1 MNDFWDPTPSTFYR
15 HTFNSAARP
24 ACVREQFITD
34 LAKNLLGPR
43 DGPREVLERGYSPFS
58 EYVTGMLVPRGQEQ
72 AENECDMAVG
82 GDLPIGAGRPRAD
95 DNGGY
100 YGNDDAAISTTPAAD
115 AQATNPSKIPSSMG
129 ISFCVSAVSDKPL
142 FDACLTWSK
151 YIKRD
156 DGGWN
161 REPRYVIARSLK
173 PPVAADYD
181 SRGSGRTGTRAEI
194 RLSSEIIHLGQNR
207 HLVSVFMTNV
217 SQGRLAE
224 ETVFQ
229 AQIRIVLGKD
239 TVLVPLEGE
248 QGEQSK
254 AEKKD
259 AFVYRKRQ
267 SYGRGHMTSAVWRSI
282 DPEIMQ
288 GDTSSKYASFA
299 RDPPFKWVDG
309 AVLPPDDAERFARSD
324 IRTEFLPMLSIP
336 VPEISWDG
344 DLPQRP
350 VLRAGDLADMW
361 DGNKLQ
367 DALSPITA
375 EYKKWI
381 DRMDSVKDG
390 HNGDMVA
397 HIQGECRT
405 VLSRI
410 KGGIRRL
417 VADDDARMAFCFA
430 NKAVDLAS
438 RWPPTSAV
446 AAGGMEYRPFQIAF
460 VLMSLDSVLDPT
472 SRHRGTCDM
481 LWVPT
486 AAGKTE
492 AYLVLVALSMAH
504 RRIREMR
511 KGGSG
516 AGVDAIS
523 RYTLRLLTIQ
533 QFRRT
538 LKVICAAEK
547 LRVVNLSDGKT
558 GGRPIGWRPEGCGTD
573 VDFLWGSTPFS
584 LGLWVGGQVTPNR
597 LEDGGYK
604 GAKKGALSILK
615 SGRASEDGE
624 PAQVLN
630 CPACGGI
637 TAVPEKGLASGRVHS
652 ISWAVRTDT
661 PAKDIAAVRV
671 RPSDVGA
678 ETLDISFC
686 DLPGAECGILRAS
699 FSFRYDAG
707 SEEVNGMWDKI
718 AGVFKARGVQLALE
732 CVSATRP
739 GYFYRE
745 YLTEQSAK
753 HKYDFDIVCT
763 NDLCPLHSDWMGGAE
778 CGKVAGTHPSP
789 HDPCMEAGEAEW
801 QDGNLPIEALPCFA
815 RSVHMSSRIPITA
828 LTVDDQVYR
837 HAPTVVIAT
846 VDKFA
851 RLPFEP
857 QAGILFGNAEWCNLV
872 HGYYR
877 LDDGDH
883 LAPRG
888 RGQDIL
894 FKKLRPPRLPARPS
908 LIIQDELH
916 LIEGPLGSLVGLY
929 ETCVDFLASS
939 KARKVKYLAATATI
953 KNGDDQVR
961 ALFARDLQVF
971 PPLGTDVS
979 DRFFVRE
986 AALPHPLLDDRGG
999 RLHVGLIAPGRGA
1012 QTPLVRTWARLSQ
1025 TGHRCKETGL
1035 DVDDYWTITGYFNT
1049 IKELAGARALYMQN
1063 IPDWIRQI
1071 DRSNPREIP
1080 DTRVQELSGR
1090 MTSSSK
1096 LPSTLEI
1103 LERKY
1108 SADALFTTS
1117 MFGTGVDI
1125 RRIGVMIVVGQPK
1138 TTSAY
1143 IQSTGRVGRR
1153 RGGLVPVFHK
1163 ASRPRDLSHYEY
1175 FGRNHLQLHRLV
1187 EPPTVSP
1194 FSSGTM
1200 DRGLGPMMVG
1210 MLRNKR
1216 RSASGVEWALATS
1229 AKSMA
1234 NAYRDSDV
1242 LSVIDYVASRSQE
1255 LPGDDKP
1262 ARADVEANARACISR
1277 WKKVADGDG
1286 ELKYAEYYKT
1296 SSNVILGDQ
1305 LHEACGRETVFA
1317 NAPVSLREIEGEA
1330 GFED

>member
-1 MNDFWDPTPSTFYR
+1 M
-15 HTFNSAARP
+15 
-24 ACVREQFITD
+24 REQFVTD

-43 DGPREVLERGYSPFS
+43 GGPREVLERGYLPFS
-58 EYVTGMLVPRGQEQ
+58 EYVTGMLVPVGQEQ
-72 AENECDMAVG
+72 AENECYMAVG
-82 GDLPIGAGRPRAD
+82 GDLPVGAGRPGAD
-95 DNGGY
+95 DDGG
-100 YGNDDAAISTTPAAD
+100 GHGSDDDVAASTVPTAD
-115 AQATNPSKIPSSMG
+115 ALAINPSRIPSSMG
-129 ISFCVSAVSDKPL
+129 VSFCVRAASGEPL
-142 FDACLTWSK
+142 LDACLTWSK
-151 YIKRD
+151 YAKLD
-156 DGGWN
+156 DGGWI
-161 REPRYVIARSLK
+161 REPRYAIARSLR
-173 PPVAADYD
+173 PPATVDYD
-181 SRGSGRTGTRAEI
+181 GRGGKGRGARAEV
-194 RLSSEIIHLGQNR
+194 RLSSEVRPLGQNR

-217 SQGRLAE
+217 SQGRRAE

-229 AQIRIVLGKD
+229 AQIRIVCGKG

-248 QGEQSK
+248 PGEQSE
-254 AEKKD
+254 AEKRD
-259 AFVYRKRQ
+259 AFVYRERQ
-267 SYGRGHMTSAVWRSI
+267 SYGRGHMTSAVWHYI

-288 GDTSSKYASFA
+288 PDIASKYAPFA
-299 RDPPFKWVDG
+299 LDPPFKWVDG
-309 AVLPPDDAERFARSD
+309 AVLPPGDAERFSRPD

-336 VPEISWDG
+336 VPEVAWDD

-350 VLRAGDLADMW
+350 VLRAGELADMW
-361 DGNKLQ
+361 DASRLR
-367 DALSPITA
+367 DALSAIPA

-381 DRMDSVKDG
+381 GRMDAVKDG
-390 HNGDMVA
+390 RNDGMVA
-397 HIQGECRT
+397 RIQDECRA

-410 KGGIRRL
+410 EGGIERL
-417 VADDDARMAFCFA
+417 AADEDARMAFCFA

-438 RWPPTSAV
+438 RWPRASAGAAE

-460 VLMSLDSVLDPT
+460 VLMSLDSVLDPA

-511 KGGSG
+511 RGGSG
-516 AGVDAIS
+516 AGVDVIS

-538 LKVICAAEK
+538 LRVICAAEQ
-547 LRVVNLSDGKT
+547 LRVANLSHGKA
-558 GGRPIGWRPEGCGTD
+558 GGRPIGWRPEGCGAD
-573 VDFLWGSTPFS
+573 ADFLWGSTPFS
-584 LGLWVGGQVTPNR
+584 LGLWVGGKVTPNR

-604 GAKKGALSILK
+604 GSTRGALSILK
-615 SGRASEDGE
+615 SGRADEDGE

-637 TAVPEKGLASGRVHS
+637 TAVPEKGLAPSKTHT
-652 ISWAVRTDT
+652 ISWAVRTD
-661 PAKDIAAVRV
+661 ASAEDLAAVRV
-671 RPSDVGA
+671 GPNDVGA
-678 ETLDISFC
+678 ETLEIDF
-686 DLPGAECGILRAS
+686 DDMPGAGCRMLRAS

-707 SEEVNGMWDKI
+707 GEEVGGMWNKI
-718 AGVFKARGVQLALE
+718 ADMFKAGGVQLELE
-732 CVSATRP
+732 CASATRP
-739 GYFYRE
+739 GYFCRTYI
-745 YLTEQSAK
+745 TERSAK
-753 HKYDFDIVCT
+753 REYDFDIVCT
-763 NDLCPLHSDWMGGAE
+763 NGQCPLQADWMGGTE
-778 CGKVAGTHPSP
+778 CGRVAGTRPSP
-789 HDPCMEAGEAEW
+789 YAPATEAGEAGW
-801 QDGNLPIEALPCFA
+801 LDGNLPIEALPCFA
-815 RSVHMSSRIPITA
+815 RSAHVSSRIPITA

-837 HAPTVVIAT
+837 HAPTAVIAT

-857 QAGILFGNAEWCNLV
+857 QAGMLFGNAEWCNLV

-877 LDDGDH
+877 LDDDDNH
-883 LAPRG
+883 LQPRG
-888 RGQDIL
+888 RSGASL
-894 FKKLRPPRLPARPS
+894 YREVRPPRRPARPS

-929 ETCVDFLASS
+929 ETCVDFLASGE
-939 KARKVKYLAATATI
+939 AGKVKYLAATATI

-961 ALFARDLQVF
+961 SLFARDLQVF
-971 PPLGTDVS
+971 PPLGTDIS

-986 AALPHPLLDDRGG
+986 ANRPHPLLDGGGG
-999 RLHVGLIAPGRGA
+999 RLHVGMIAPGRGA

-1025 TGHRCKETGL
+1025 TGHRCKGEGL
-1035 DVDDYWTITGYFNT
+1035 DVDDYWTVTGYFNT
-1049 IKELAGARALYMQN
+1049 IKELAGTRALYMQN

-1071 DRSNPREIP
+1071 DRRDPRDIP

-1096 LPSTLEI
+1096 IPSTLEI
-1103 LERKY
+1103 LEREY

-1143 IQSTGRVGRR
+1143 IQSTGRVGRK

-1175 FGRNHLQLHRLV
+1175 FCRNHLQLHRRV

-1200 DRGLGPMMVG
+1200 GRGLGPMMVG

-1216 RSASGVEWALATS
+1216 SSNGGVEWALEAS
-1229 AKSMA
+1229 AASMA
-1234 NAYRDSDV
+1234 SAHGDGDV
-1242 LSVIDYVASRSQE
+1242 LSVIDHVASRSQE
-1255 LPGDDKP
+1255 LPVDDRP
-1262 ARADVEANARACISR
+1262 ARADVEASARACISR
-1277 WKKVADGDG
+1277 WKEVAGGDG
-1286 ELKYAEYYKT
+1286 VLRYAEYYKT
-1296 SSNVILGDQ
+1296 SSNVVLGDQ
-1305 LHEACGRETVFA
+1305 LHEASDRETVFA

>member
-1 MNDFWDPTPSTFYR
+1 M
-15 HTFNSAARP
+15 
-24 ACVREQFITD
+24 REQFITD

-43 DGPREVLERGYSPFS
+43 GGPQEVLERGYSPFS
-58 EYVTGMLVPRGQEQ
+58 EYVTGMLVPEGQEQ
-72 AENECDMAVG
+72 EENKRDMAVA
-82 GDLPIGAGRPRAD
+82 GDLPVGAGRPRAD
-95 DNGGY
+95 DDGG
-100 YGNDDAAISTTPAAD
+100 GHDNDVGVSTMPAAD
-115 AQATNPSKIPSSMG
+115 ALAINPSKIPSSMG
-129 ISFCVSAVSDKPL
+129 ISFCVSTTSGEPL
-142 FDACLTWSK
+142 LDACLTWSK
-151 YIKRD
+151 YAKRD
-156 DGGWN
+156 DGGWI
-161 REPRYVIARSLK
+161 REPRHAIAHSLK
-173 PPVAADYD
+173 PPDAIDYD
-181 SRGSGRTGTRAEI
+181 NGGGKASGAKAEV
-194 RLSSEIIHLGQNR
+194 RLSSEIRPLGKNR
-207 HLVSVFMTNV
+207 HFVSVFMTNV
-217 SQGRLAE
+217 SQGRRAE

-229 AQIRIVLGKD
+229 AQIRIVCGKG

-248 QGEQSK
+248 HGEQSE

-267 SYGRGHMTSAVWRSI
+267 SYGRGHMTSAVWRDI
-282 DPEIMQ
+282 DPEIMHD
-288 GDTSSKYASFA
+288 DTASKYESFA
-299 RDPPFKWVDG
+299 RDPPFRWVDG
-309 AVLPPDDAERFARSD
+309 ELLPPGDAKMFARPH

-336 VPEISWDG
+336 VPEIAWD
-344 DLPQRP
+344 DKLPQRP
-350 VLRAGDLADMW
+350 ALRAEDLADMW
-361 DGNKLQ
+361 DAGRLQ
-367 DALSPITA
+367 EALSPIPA

-381 DRMDSVKDG
+381 DLMDAVKDG
-390 HNGDMVA
+390 GNDGMVTR
-397 HIQGECRT
+397 IQDECRT

-410 KGGIRRL
+410 EGGIRRL
-417 VADDDARMAFCFA
+417 ARDDDARLAFCFA

-438 RWPPTSAV
+438 RWPLTSA

-460 VLMSLDSVLDPT
+460 VLMSLDSVLDPA
-472 SRHRGTCDM
+472 SSHRGTCDM

-511 KGGSG
+511 RGGSG
-516 AGVDAIS
+516 AGVDTIS

-538 LKVICAAEK
+538 LKVICAAER
-547 LRVVNLSDGKT
+547 LRVANLSAGRT
-558 GGRPIGWRPEGCGTD
+558 GDKPVGWRPEGCGMD
-573 VDFLWGSTPFS
+573 ADFLWGSTPFS

-597 LEDGGYK
+597 LKDSGHMGIT
-604 GAKKGALSILK
+604 KGALPILK
-615 SGRASEDGE
+615 SGRAGEDGE

-637 TAVPEKGLASGRVHS
+637 TAVPEKGLVQGKDHT
-652 ISWAVRTDT
+652 ISWAVRTD
-661 PAKDIAAVRV
+661 ASAEDIAAVKIG
-671 RPSDVGA
+671 PSDVGT
-678 ETLDISFC
+678 ETLDISF
-686 DLPGAECGILRAS
+686 DSLPNAGYGILRVT
-699 FSFRYDAG
+699 FSFMYDAG
-707 SEEVNGMWDKI
+707 SNNVDGIWDKI
-718 AGVFKARGVQLALE
+718 AGMLKASGIHLALE
-732 CVSATRP
+732 CISAARP
-739 GYFYRE
+739 GYFYRT
-745 YLTEQSAK
+745 YLTDKSVENV
-753 HKYDFDIVCT
+753 YDFDIVCT
-763 NDLCPLHSDWMGGAE
+763 NDRCPLQADWMGGTE
-778 CGKVAGTHPSP
+778 CGRVAGTHPSP
-789 HDPCMEAGEAEW
+789 HAPAVGEGEAEW
-801 QDGNLPIEALPCFA
+801 KDGNLPIEALPCFA
-815 RSVHMSSRIPITA
+815 RSAHVSSRIPITA

-857 QAGILFGNAEWCNLV
+857 QSGILFGNAEWCNLV

-877 LDDGDH
+877 LDEGEH
-883 LAPRG
+883 MTPNG
-888 RGQDIL
+888 RGL
-894 FKKLRPPRLPARPS
+894 FYREMHPPRLPARPS

-929 ETCVDFLASS
+929 ETCIDFLASS
-939 KARKVKYLAATATI
+939 EDEKVKYLAATATI

-961 ALFARDLQVF
+961 SLFARDLQVF

-986 AALPHPLLDDRGG
+986 TDRPHPLLDDRGG
-999 RLHVGLIAPGRGA
+999 RLHVGMIAPGRGS
-1012 QTPLVRTWARLSQ
+1012 QTPLVRAWARLSQ
-1025 TGHRCKETGL
+1025 TGHRCRIAGL
-1035 DVDDYWTITGYFNT
+1035 DVDDYWTVTGYFNT

-1063 IPDWIRQI
+1063 IPDWIRQL
-1071 DRSNPREIP
+1071 DRSDPRDIP

-1103 LERKY
+1103 LEREY

-1200 DRGLGPMMVG
+1200 GRGLGPMIVG

-1216 RSASGVEWALATS
+1216 RGSGGAEWSLAASANL
-1229 AKSMA
+1229 MA
-1234 NAYRDSDV
+1234 NAHSGDDV
-1242 LSVIDYVASRSQE
+1242 LTVIDYVVSRSQE
-1255 LPGDDKP
+1255 LPEDDRP
-1262 ARADVEANARACISR
+1262 TRADVEASARACISR
-1277 WKKVADGDG
+1277 WKEVADGDS
-1286 ELKYAEYYKT
+1286 ELMYAEYYKT
-1296 SSNVILGDQ
+1296 GNNVVLGDQ
-1305 LHEACGRETVFA
+1305 LHEASGRETVFA
-1317 NAPVSLREIEGEA
+1317 NAPASLREIEGEA